1 MLKYLNDLD
10 TKKPRLNNL
19 AMLPGFNITEQAKP
33 KDHLNND
40 TYNKDTSNKTIISE
54 NMFSKLYGLIDNVKK
69 QFTRKVLKK
78 AQAQSTRKQSRATL
92 KSATETTTSAST
104 ASTAST
110 TRKHGKKRNKIV

>member
-19 AMLPGFNITEQAKP
+19 AMLPGFNIIEQAKP
-33 KDHLNND
+33 KEDLNND

-92 KSATETTTSAST
+92 KSATLKSATETTTS
-104 ASTAST
+104 AST
-110 TRKHGKKRNKIV
+110 TRKHGKKRNKSI